1 MSMYTG
7 NLGICQSFP
16 VANRGRPPLHSDEA
30 ILKAAFAAFAAS
42 GFDAMS
48 VRALNAELGL
58 SHETISKR
66 FGPKLN
72 LFRAAVDYGVGLLI
86 IDLDSELERVPRDDD
101 LDRLRSY
108 VRAFMV
114 AASRNPTLGELL
126 SHDGIDESER
136 ARLVRESGLN
146 DRIAEVVGL
155 LDRLHVA
162 GLIRETRMRELLF
175 LVHGAAAPLH
185 FEGFSKMF
193 DPIDGPVE
201 DDELI
206 HRMTAAIMRSMGAD
220 A

>member
-1 MSMYTG
+1 MYMG
-7 NLGICQSFP
+7 NLGMCQPFP
-16 VANRGRPPLHSDEA
+16 VANRGRPPLLSDEA
-30 ILKAAFAAFAAS
+30 ILKGAFAAFAAS

-66 FGPKLN
+66 FGPKLD
-72 LFRAAVDYGVGLLI
+72 LFRAAVDYGVGQFI
-86 IDLDSELERVPRDDD
+86 VDLDSELEKVPCDDD

-108 VRAFMV
+108 VRAFTV

-126 SHDGIDESER
+126 SHDGINESER
-136 ARLVRESGLN
+136 ARLVSESGLN

-155 LDRLHVA
+155 LDRLHAA
-162 GLIRETRMRELLF
+162 GVIRETKIRELWF

-185 FEGFSKMF
+185 CEGFSKMF

-201 DDELI
+201 ADELI
-206 HRMTAAIMRSMGAD
+206 DRMTAAIMRSMGAD